1 MFVSQVGKILSKI
14 IRKNIDK
21 SQYGRI
27 DSLNDLKSKKIW
39 IKYLKDIFLN
49 RFIDQRE
56 IREFVDFLNKA
67 ELEIFK

>member
-27 DSLNDLKSKKIW
+27 DSLNDLKLKKIW

-49 RFIDQRE
+49 KFIDQRK
-56 IREFVDFLNKA
+56 IREFVDFLNKV
-67 ELEIFK
+67 E